1 VCRQPEIID
10 AALTFA
16 EVISKRQARKKT
28 RERGKGTRE
37 GKRRGERNLRPMKK
51 NSLKST
57 GT

>member
-1 VCRQPEIID
+1 
-10 AALTFA
+10 LTFA

-37 GKRRGERNLRPMKK
+37 GKRQGDRNLRPMKK